1 MHVQSNSVK
10 LYMNRKSRAIPQ
22 LKHYRKYQILN
33 IISDM
38 MEYNPY
44 FYGITIYI
52 MLYYMLPFNTVFFNL
67 ETQTYTFELKDIN
80 NKNEFCY
87 VETI

>member
-1 MHVQSNSVK
+1 
-10 LYMNRKSRAIPQ
+10 
-22 LKHYRKYQILN
+22 
-33 IISDM
+33 M